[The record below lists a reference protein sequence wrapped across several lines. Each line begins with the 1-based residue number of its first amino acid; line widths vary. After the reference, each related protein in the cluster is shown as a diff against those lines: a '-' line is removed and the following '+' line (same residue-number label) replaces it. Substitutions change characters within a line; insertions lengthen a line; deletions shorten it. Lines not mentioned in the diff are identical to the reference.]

1 MTKYSPII
9 EKKIQ
14 MFNELKSFVRTVLYS
29 HQEPLSVLEIH
40 VATEALAGRKIN
52 EISVRNALARLEA
65 AGTIT
70 SRTETMHERLLRLN
84 GKRNTSVQARL
95 YAAGETVPDRTQAVV
110 IEGVQLKSGGRR
122 PGSKNKKKTVIVK
135 SSGKKNLDYL
145 TKKDL
150 LDALV
155 EARVKELQA
164 RVAELEDRLSKIK
177 QLS

>member
-1 MTKYSPII
+1 MTVII
-9 EKKIQ
+9 NQTGPK
-14 MFNELKSFVRTVLYS
+14 
-29 HQEPLSVLEIH
+29 PL
-40 VATEALAGRKIN
+40 
-52 EISVRNALARLEA
+52 
-65 AGTIT
+65 
-70 SRTETMHERLLRLN
+70 ERRI
-84 GKRNTSVQARL
+84 RV
-95 YAAGETVPDRTQAVV
+95 
-110 IEGVQLKSGGRR
+110 
-122 PGSKNKKKTVIVK
+122 KNKKKTVIVK